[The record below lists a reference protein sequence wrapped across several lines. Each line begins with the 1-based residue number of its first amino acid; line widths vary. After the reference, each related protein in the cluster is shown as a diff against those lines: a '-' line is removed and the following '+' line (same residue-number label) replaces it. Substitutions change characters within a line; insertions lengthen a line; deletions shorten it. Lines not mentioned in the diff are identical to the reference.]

1 MGGVR
6 LDGSPS
12 FPTPFSMTDVPKPVD
27 GSADP
32 PSLRPDT
39 GRAGIVIAGDRSE
52 RFDDTDK
59 ALVRLEG
66 DPLIS
71 HVVSRVAPAV
81 DELVVNCRRDQRD
94 ALAAAIDDIADVDRA
109 RVTFA
114 LDGTD
119 GQRAVAG
126 IRVGLRA
133 TEAEYAVLVPCDVPR
148 IEPAFL
154 AHLLERAR
162 HRTGAAIRLAG
173 HVEVL
178 PSAVH
183 VRAAEAACTETLADD
198 GGVDALRRALDP
210 IVIDEREVAAHVD
223 SRTLEDVDT
232 PADLRRLR
240 ARLESSGDR

>member
-1 MGGVR
+1 
-6 LDGSPS
+6 
-12 FPTPFSMTDVPKPVD
+12 MTDAPQRVD
-27 GSADP
+27 ESADP

-39 GRAGIVIAGDRSE
+39 GRAGIVVAGGRSE
-52 RFDDTDK
+52 RFGDADK
-59 ALVRLEG
+59 ALVTLEG

-81 DELVVNCRRDQRD
+81 DELVVSCRRDQRD
-94 ALAAAIDDIADVDRA
+94 AFAAVIDDLADVDLA

-119 GQRAVAG
+119 GQGAVAG
-126 IRVGLRA
+126 IRAGLRA

-162 HRTGAAIRLAG
+162 HRTGAAIRLDG
-173 HVEVL
+173 RIEVL

-183 VRAAEAACTETLADD
+183 VRAAEAACTEALAGD
-198 GGVDALRRALDP
+198 GSVDALRRALDP
-210 IVIDEREVAAHVD
+210 IVVDEREVAAHVD
-223 SRTLEDVDT
+223 PRTLEDVDT

-240 ARLESSGDR
+240 ARPEPSGDRSRSSR